1 MKLQLK
7 FLTLFVL
14 TTFCISCET
23 TQDSNPP
30 QCDSTNTE
38 FNQIFTS
45 LLNIPT
51 NLDIF
56 SVDLNIHTYTFEV
69 LSNKTICQ
77 IGYQSPPNFNSTPY
91 TIEIFNNTTNTLLY
105 SGNHTFSLT
114 ATSYES
120 ITPVPVQVGHSY
132 TIKRIQNNAN
142 GSATNLTGRI
152 VLNGMVGSDGFGF
165 PLIFGALK
173 ITSASFYDITPMY
186 DNPQTL
192 PYVDIVFQN

>member
-1 MKLQLK
+1 MKLKLK
-7 FLTLFVL
+7 FLTISVL
-14 TTFCISCET
+14 AVLCISCET

-45 LLNIPT
+45 LSNIP
-51 NLDIF
+51 NNNDIF
-56 SVDLNIHTYTFEV
+56 SIDLKIHTYTFEV

-77 IGYQSPPNFNSTPY
+77 IGYQSPLDFNSTPY

-120 ITPVPVQVGHSY
+120 ITPVPVQVGQSY

-142 GSATNLTGRI
+142 GSATNLTGR
-152 VLNGMVGSDGFGF
+152 VVVRGLTGNDDFGF

-173 ITSASFYDITPMY
+173 ITSATFYDVTPMY
-186 DNPQTL
+186 NTPQTL
-192 PYVDIVFQN
+192 PYIDIVFQN